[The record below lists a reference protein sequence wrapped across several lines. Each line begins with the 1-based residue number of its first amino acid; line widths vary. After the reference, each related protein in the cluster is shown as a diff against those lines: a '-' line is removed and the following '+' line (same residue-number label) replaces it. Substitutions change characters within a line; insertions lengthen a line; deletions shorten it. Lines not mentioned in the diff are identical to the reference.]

1 MYSGWHV
8 HGLRG
13 KTGPISSW
21 LHLLKSWSILKIRG
35 DSVGNAHASVGLLDE
50 PNDLLAVY
58 LLLRIAL
65 PLGCT
70 DSSTLPWYGLQVA
83 GCRSSA
89 CHAIFSALVA
99 FAYINAIDNSSHIE

>member
-1 MYSGWHV
+1 MA
-8 HGLRG
+8 
-13 KTGPISSW
+13 PSSQE
-21 LHLLKSWSILKIRG
+21 LEHPQNPGRFSC
-35 DSVGNAHASVGLLDE
+35 NAHASVSLLDE

-89 CHAIFSALVA
+89 CHTIFSALVA
-99 FAYINAIDNSSHIE
+99 FAYTNASDKSSHIE